1 MPATPDLAAWIAVV
15 LLTIEVIRR
24 LPAAVRKPKSRSLW
38 AAFALF
44 DISLATKIQSV
55 GDFVYRITGVS
66 DAATLVKHLV
76 GIAAVAA
83 LLRWVTRV
91 VPGRMEGRREPGYMK
106 AISNIPRRIA
116 TWVAIAAI
124 TILFPFAERRPGNEE
139 DSAFIFVQAGH
150 LWGSL
155 HLLLFYGYQVF
166 GLICA
171 SMMCWA
177 AAREPSA
184 KGAFRYGMQM
194 LALGT
199 AVGSMYSILR
209 SDYLITRLFDK
220 PFLGGDGFVDFASSF
235 CLDACVILVVV
246 GMALP
251 KWERVDHLVKAHGAV
266 YDLRP
271 LWLTLTRAVPKVIYA
286 DQVPHR
292 RPGRIRELVCRMHD
306 FWNWKHLDLRL
317 SKRIN
322 EIHDASLVLAYYVP
336 PTLREEAE
344 AAAREL
350 GLPQYVV
357 AAYLLHVAIQRK
369 KDHEKAFGDQ
379 REAILQATPDL
390 FTTTA
395 RLLPVGHAMR
405 DTRQMGLLNRRFT
418 GMHA

>member
-1 MPATPDLAAWIAVV
+1 
-15 LLTIEVIRR
+15 
-24 LPAAVRKPKSRSLW
+24 
-38 AAFALF
+38 
-44 DISLATKIQSV
+44 
-55 GDFVYRITGVS
+55 
-66 DAATLVKHLV
+66 
-76 GIAAVAA
+76 
-83 LLRWVTRV
+83 
-91 VPGRMEGRREPGYMK
+91 
-106 AISNIPRRIA
+106 
-116 TWVAIAAI
+116 
-124 TILFPFAERRPGNEE
+124 
-139 DSAFIFVQAGH
+139 
-150 LWGSL
+150 
-155 HLLLFYGYQVF
+155 
-166 GLICA
+166 
-171 SMMCWA
+171 
-177 AAREPSA
+177 
-184 KGAFRYGMQM
+184 
-194 LALGT
+194 
-199 AVGSMYSILR
+199 
-209 SDYLITRLFDK
+209 
-220 PFLGGDGFVDFASSF
+220 
-235 CLDACVILVVV
+235 
-246 GMALP
+246 MALP